1 MLSNKP
7 YLIRAFYEWIID
19 SECTPILVVNAN
31 YPNTFVP
38 TEFIED
44 GEICL
49 NTSPEAIRELK
60 LGNSIIEFR
69 ASFSGVVHFI
79 SVPVAAV
86 LAIYA
91 HENEQGMF
99 FEQEDEENERTV
111 QEEFKV
117 GKTLSDS
124 KKIKSSH
131 LKLVE

>member
-19 SECTPILVVNAN
+19 SECTPILVVNAD

-38 TEFIED
+38 PEFIED

-49 NTSPEAIRELK
+49 NVSPDAIRELK

-69 ASFSGVVHFI
+69 ASFTGVVHFI

-99 FEQEDEENERTV
+99 FDHEEAAEGIDETFDSVKDISE
-111 QEEFKV
+111 K
-117 GKTLSDS
+117 KTQ
-124 KKIKSSH
+124 KSSH